1 MWWVKPRF
9 SVLLSEGRNQSWSV
23 YLGELFSSA
32 GVFFAK
38 LWNYH
43 QRRNLYFN
51 EFDEADSMTDRSV
64 VVAFTPNS
72 AYNLVDMFDLIKR
85 SKFAIMP
92 IFSVQD
98 GKIMSIKTRCLGTK
112 KTERWLFLPIS
123 SSFAMLYVWT
133 LDCNT
138 VGGIFLLLYG
148 CEIDTF
154 ESVDLSNGTLWS
166 THLRQKALNNNVL
179 MSLDILQVCLT
190 QVQMQ
195 LSLNGLGRSDI
206 MCNFFYFGLKWLLWK
221 FIKAVFMLMMLVKS
235 VVEKHNQKHDE
246 SLKKLL
252 DLDLLY
258 HFSFVP
264 PCFCDSF
271 LAKGALR
278 QTSCNE

>member
-85 SKFAIMP
+85 CKFSIMP

-112 KTERWLFLPIS
+112 KTERWLFLPIHPS
-123 SSFAMLYVWT
+123 PCSMSERS
-133 LDCNT
+133 T
-138 VGGIFLLLYG
+138 VTQQGVFFFS
-148 CEIDTF
+148 CTA
-154 ESVDLSNGTLWS
+154 VRS
-166 THLRQKALNNNVL
+166 THLRVWICL
-179 MSLDILQVCLT
+179 MEPCDRRVC
-190 QVQMQ
+190 V
-195 LSLNGLGRSDI
+195 
-206 MCNFFYFGLKWLLWK
+206 
-221 FIKAVFMLMMLVKS
+221 
-235 VVEKHNQKHDE
+235 
-246 SLKKLL
+246 KKL
-252 DLDLLY
+252 
-258 HFSFVP
+258 
-264 PCFCDSF
+264 
-271 LAKGALR
+271 
-278 QTSCNE
+278 